1 MNAET
6 IQQMIEQGLPGAEVQ
21 VMGEDG
27 SHFEAV
33 IVSAGFEGKS
43 PLQRHRM
50 VYATLG
56 DAMQSAIHALTMQTL
71 TPEQAQARG

>member
-21 VMGEDG
+21 VLGEDG

>member
-6 IQQMIEQGLPGAEVQ
+6 IQQMIENGLPGAEVQ